1 MARMFL
7 LTILVAGLGSM
18 PAHADLEGVGALL
31 PLQDRTGDSELGLH
45 VEGIL
50 RGELSLAG
58 YVLVEPRPVRDALR
72 RHRLRYADLVAP
84 DELAGVAEDLGV
96 AWFISST
103 LHAVKID
110 NVPRITVSAR
120 LYVAGQQTIAWAGFE
135 SRDGLDSRGVL
146 GVDVVEDFE
155 VLTRDVLRRLVADLT
170 DAGRS
175 DHQNRGRQGP
185 DRAGFRREPITLDR
199 LGTVAVIPFDS
210 VADQD
215 PSGSAET
222 VTSLTLAVL
231 YRRGVPVLVPGSVS
245 GVLRTQ
251 GRLWRGAADH
261 ATLNAVGEAAGA
273 DTILT
278 GTVESYSNRGGLRG
292 GGPRVAVSGKLL
304 DVHTGQILWIHGQN
318 RESVGGPFGTGR
330 VRDPGK
336 LAEEIVE
343 SLVAGFLN
351 PGGRR
356 NAEVTP

>member
-1 MARMFL
+1 MFL
-7 LTILVAGLGSM
+7 LTILVAGMGSM
-18 PAHADLEGVGALL
+18 PAYADLEGAGALL
-31 PLQDRTGDSELGLH
+31 PLQNRTGDSELGVH
-45 VEGIL
+45 VERIL
-50 RGELSLAG
+50 RAELSLAG
-58 YVLVEPRPVRDALR
+58 YALVEPRPLRDALR

-84 DELAGVAEDLGV
+84 AELAEVAEDLGV

-103 LHAVKID
+103 LHAVEID
-110 NVPRITVSAR
+110 DVPRITVSAR
-120 LYVAGQQTIAWAGFE
+120 LYIAGRPTIAWAGFE

-146 GVDVVEDFE
+146 GVDVVEEFE
-155 VLTRDVLRRLVADLT
+155 VLIGDVLRRLVADMT
-170 DAGRS
+170 YAGRS
-175 DHQNRGRQGP
+175 DHKIGGRWGP
-185 DRAGFRREPITLDR
+185 DRAGFRREPISLER

-210 VADQD
+210 VADDD

-222 VTSLTLAVL
+222 VTSVILAVL
-231 YRRGVPVLVPGSVS
+231 YRRGVPVVVPGSVS
-245 GVLRTQ
+245 AVLRLQ
-251 GRLWRGAADH
+251 GHLWRGAADH
-261 ATLNAVGEAAGA
+261 ATLAAVSEATAA

-292 GGPRVAVSGKLL
+292 GGPRVTVSGKLL
-304 DVHTGQILWIHGQN
+304 DVHTGQILWINGQN